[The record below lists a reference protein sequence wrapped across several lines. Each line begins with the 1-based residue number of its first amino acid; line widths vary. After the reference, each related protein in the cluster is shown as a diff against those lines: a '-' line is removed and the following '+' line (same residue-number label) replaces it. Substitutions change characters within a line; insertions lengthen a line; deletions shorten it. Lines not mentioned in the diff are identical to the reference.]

1 MYRRTG
7 RVHFAIAPSQRLEA
21 KVPIDAQI
29 TSAFGGGVLIQ
40 YKRAYVSGHRW
51 TWHLNR
57 TAGRD
62 QHRRLQ
68 RMQQRGFSVF
78 YAFPFFSTIEDLARY
93 RRRLLRHHTF
103 LFRPLGI
110 RPLGGPTGHHDVT
123 YDLAA
128 DRWTVSSPERTLI
141 DESVDLEEIA
151 EEVEKAV
158 HVENLERLISAFN
171 EEFLVRREG
180 GVYSRGRAA
189 TTGTSIVG
197 RTLPM
202 RKIVKRQFIA

>member
-1 MYRRTG
+1 
-7 RVHFAIAPSQRLEA
+7 
-21 KVPIDAQI
+21 
-29 TSAFGGGVLIQ
+29 VLIQ

-62 QHRRLQ
+62 QHSRLQ
-68 RMQQRGFSVF
+68 EMQRRGFPVF

-103 LFRPLGI
+103 LLRPLGI
-110 RPLGGPTGHHDVT
+110 RPPGGPTGYHDVM

-128 DRWTVSSPERTLI
+128 DRWTVSSPERTRI
-141 DESVDLEEIA
+141 DEPVDLEEIA
-151 EEVEKAV
+151 KEFEKAV
-158 HVENLERLISAFN
+158 HVENLQRLISAFN
-171 EEFLVRREG
+171 EEFLVRGKRG
-180 GVYSRGRAA
+180 LHSRGRPVGS
-189 TTGTSIVG
+189 GTSIVG

-202 RKIVKRQFIA
+202 RTLVERRLAG